1 MKKILFVLIA
11 AIEKYA
17 NKTSR
22 CFYQF
27 YNIQLL
33 KWKGAKVGSR
43 CVMSGKTAIMIASGA
58 TLEIG
63 DNFICRSEFHNHI
76 LGDECSSINIYSGGG
91 KDWA

>member
-27 YNIQLL
+27 YN
-33 KWKGAKVGSR
+33 
-43 CVMSGKTAIMIASGA
+43 T
-58 TLEIG
+58 
-63 DNFICRSEFHNHI
+63 
-76 LGDECSSINIYSGGG
+76 
-91 KDWA
+91 